1 MFDEHD
7 LIGLLLAYI
16 DGDTLARKALVDALE
31 ELGDPRLEQFR
42 EEAIDWNKLAC
53 RLSRQKAKKQSM
65 VDTILSG
72 ESARMRF
79 RIDCERFGSET
90 TPEVKEAVR
99 QARQAHVKKLF
110 PELDL

>member
-7 LIGLLLAYI
+7 MIGLLLAYI

-31 ELGDPRLEQFR
+31 ELDDPRLQQFR
-42 EEAIDWNKLAC
+42 EEAIDWNNVAR
-53 RLSRQKAKKQSM
+53 RLCGERARKQSR
-65 VDTILSG
+65 VESILSG

-110 PELDL
+110 PELEL